1 MNQGRT
7 HTASL
12 RLALASTFTGR
23 TVGPEKRDDDVIRQV
38 DECMADKQSAL
49 LAYETDLIRRQANE
63 V

>member
-12 RLALASTFTGR
+12 RSALPSTFTGR
-23 TVGPEKRDDDVIRQV
+23 TVGPEKRDDDAARQV
-38 DECMADKQSAL
+38 YECMADKQPAL
-49 LAYETDLIRRQANE
+49 QAYETDLIRRQANE